1 MPLKQW
7 TPLIRRALDEYA
19 EQAKTPPG
27 APPSRAP
34 ALPTV
39 PAVPAAVEP
48 PRSLPS
54 ETSGVEPFAI
64 LPRPELPEPPTDAPA
79 NRPDGT
85 TGARHALPD
94 VTQQDMRLPP
104 PVTPARLPE
113 PRQTPDGPKVLPPTP
128 APPPAPGGALIPL
141 PPPGLPEPLREA
153 WIQARTRAGDY
164 CRGLGDVIRQWPN
177 DVEREAWSGENIAE
191 EVNAELRRQKRDIIK
206 VATAEA
212 VAKVWTPERLASEL
226 GHKTG
231 EWSRNWLRVART
243 ELQGANNEGVAIEAM
258 RAFGSEARV
267 ARVPEAGACQ
277 SCMDVYTK
285 DGRPIVFTVNE
296 LLANGTNVGRKE
308 KDRRATLFPNH
319 PSCLPA
325 GTMIRMKG
333 REIPIEDVRPD
344 DIVLGHDGDWHRVVA
359 TSVTSHDG
367 PLYVIQTDTGREI
380 RPTGNHPLRT
390 TEGWLPA
397 EEAGSLIE
405 SDDCL
410 WTIYDDRESYP
421 ANVTSVETVH
431 FVGPVYNFEVEGA
444 ESYVANGLIVHNCR
458 CGTISVP
465 PGTTVTHDGTLVA
478 SR

>member
-1 MPLKQW
+1 VPSAEFLRHLAAIKRASAATDAAIQRDVAAVRVPGLPGVDPFLAAILIGDLIARARPKDVPRLRRMPLKQW

-27 APPSRAP
+27 EAPRGATAAVPVLPLPAPTITAPALLPPRAEPSRA
-34 ALPTV
+34 LP
-39 PAVPAAVEP
+39 PEP
-48 PRSLPS
+48 
-54 ETSGVEPFAI
+54 SGVEPFAI

-85 TGARHALPD
+85 TGARQTLPD

-104 PVTPARLPE
+104 PATPARLPE

-177 DVEREAWSGENIAE
+177 DVEREAWSGENIAA

-226 GHKTG
+226 GHKTK

-267 ARVPEAGACQ
+267 ARVPEAGACED
-277 SCMDVYTK
+277 CIRLFTK
-285 DGRPIVFTVNE
+285 GGRPIVFPVTE
-296 LLANGTNVGRKE
+296 LLANGTNVGRKK
-308 KDRRATLFPNH
+308 KDWVASLF
-319 PSCLPA
+319 CL
-325 GTMIRMKG
+325 
-333 REIPIEDVRPD
+333 
-344 DIVLGHDGDWHRVVA
+344 
-359 TSVTSHDG
+359 
-367 PLYVIQTDTGREI
+367 
-380 RPTGNHPLRT
+380 HPL
-390 TEGWLPA
+390 
-397 EEAGSLIE
+397 
-405 SDDCL
+405 
-410 WTIYDDRESYP
+410 
-421 ANVTSVETVH
+421 
-431 FVGPVYNFEVEGA
+431 
-444 ESYVANGLIVHNCR
+444 CR
-458 CGTISVP
+458 CSTMAVP

>member
-19 EQAKTPPG
+19 EQAKTPTG

-267 ARVPEAGACQ
+267 ARVPEAGACED
-277 SCMDVYTK
+277 CIRLFTK
-285 DGRPIVFTVNE
+285 DGRPIVFPVTE
-296 LLANGTNVGRKE
+296 LLANGTNVGRK
-308 KDRRATLFPNH
+308 KADWRAGLWPAHPQCATPGTLITTSTGKVRIEEVRVGDVVLAH
-319 PSCLPA
+319 DSTWRA
-325 GTMIRMKG
+325 VTATM
-333 REIPIEDVRPD
+333 
-344 DIVLGHDGDWHRVVA
+344 
-359 TSVTSHDG
+359 VTPHDG
-367 PLYVIQTDTGREI
+367 PVHTIETDTCRVTL
-380 RPTGNHPLRT
+380 TGNHPVYT
-390 TEGWLPA
+390 ATDWVNAEDVHALPT
-397 EEAGSLIE
+397 G
-405 SDDCL
+405 DCL
-410 WTIYDDRESYP
+410 WKLTPDEMTPEYVVGVE
-421 ANVTSVETVH
+421 VTHYT
-431 FVGPVYNFEVEGA
+431 GPVYNFEVEGA